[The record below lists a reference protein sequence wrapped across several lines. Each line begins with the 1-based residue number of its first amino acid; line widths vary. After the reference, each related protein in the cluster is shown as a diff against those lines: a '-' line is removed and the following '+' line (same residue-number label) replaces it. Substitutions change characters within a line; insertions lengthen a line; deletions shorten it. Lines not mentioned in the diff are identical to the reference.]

1 MALKHDASTFSPTT
15 YATAVIGSGTIG
27 SRIALMLASGGGEVR
42 LYDPNA
48 DQLEAARR
56 YVEAELPRV
65 VAGRSG
71 ALPGRLVLSRTLQ
84 AAVAD
89 TWMVVEAIPERLDLK
104 RKMFGDLDRLAP
116 EDAILAS
123 NSSSYPTSQLI
134 DAVSR
139 PGRVANTHYYG
150 GLPEV
155 NVVEVMSCGKTT
167 DEVIACLLER
177 LPAYGLLPFHVLKES
192 VGFIFNRIWAAIK
205 RESLAV
211 VAEGVSTPQV
221 VDQLFESVMGS
232 LGPFRRMDKVGLDVV
247 LDIEEHYAAIR
258 PGIPAEPRQLLK
270 RYIEQGRLGIKS
282 GKGFYSDYEGKG
294 ADPMNAMV
302 PIEGLENRCST

>member
-1 MALKHDASTFSPTT
+1 MALKHDDSTFSPTT

-27 SRIALMLASGGGEVR
+27 SRIALMLASDGGEVR

-71 ALPGRLVLSRTLQ
+71 ALPGRLVLSRTIQ

-167 DEVIACLLER
+167 DEVIARLLER

-221 VDQLFESVMGS
+221 VDQLYQRVMGS

-247 LDIEEHYAAIR
+247 LDIEEHYAAVR

-270 RYIEQGRLGIKS
+270 RYVEQGHLGIKS
-282 GKGFYSDYEGKG
+282 GKGFYSDYEEK
-294 ADPMNAMV
+294 APT
-302 PIEGLENRCST
+302 R

>member
-1 MALKHDASTFSPTT
+1 M
-15 YATAVIGSGTIG
+15 G
-27 SRIALMLASGGGEVR
+27 SRIALMLASSGGEVR
-42 LYDPNA
+42 LYDLNA
-48 DQLEAARR
+48 DQLEVARR

-71 ALPGRLVLSRTLQ
+71 ALPGRLVLSRTVQ

-104 RKMFGDLDRLAP
+104 RKVFGHLDRLAP

-167 DEVIACLLER
+167 DEVIARLFER

-221 VDQLFESVMGS
+221 VDQLFQSVLGS
-232 LGPFRRMDKVGLDVV
+232 LGPFRRMDAVGLDVV
-247 LDIEEHYAAIR
+247 LDIEEHYAAVR
-258 PGIPAEPRQLLK
+258 PGIPAKPRQLLK
-270 RYIEQGRLGIKS
+270 RYVEQGHLGIKS
-282 GKGFYSDYEGKG
+282 GKGFYSDYEEKT
-294 ADPMNAMV
+294 P
-302 PIEGLENRCST
+302 TQ

>member
-1 MALKHDASTFSPTT
+1 M
-15 YATAVIGSGTIG
+15 G
-27 SRIALMLASGGGEVR
+27 SRIALMLASSGGEVR

-48 DQLEAARR
+48 DQLEGARR
-56 YVEAELPRV
+56 YVETELPRV
-65 VAGRSG
+65 VAGRR
-71 ALPGRLVLSRTLQ
+71 ALPGRLVLCRTLQ

-104 RKMFGDLDRLAP
+104 RKMFSDLDRLVP

-123 NSSSYPTSQLI
+123 NSSSYPTSQFI

-167 DEVIACLLER
+167 DEVIARLFER

-221 VDQLFESVMGS
+221 VDQLYQRVMGS

-247 LDIEEHYAAIR
+247 LDIEEHYAAVR
-258 PGIPAEPRQLLK
+258 PGIPAEPCQLLK
-270 RYIEQGRLGIKS
+270 WYVEQGHLGIKS
-282 GKGFYSDYEGKG
+282 GKGFYSDYEASFDERGNK
-294 ADPMNAMV
+294 V
-302 PIEGLENRCST
+302 R

>member
-1 MALKHDASTFSPTT
+1 MIPKHDALTFSPTT
-15 YATAVIGSGTIG
+15 HATAVIGSGTLG
-27 SRIALMLASGGGEVR
+27 SRIALMLASSGGEVR

-48 DQLEAARR
+48 NQLEVARR
-56 YVEAELPRV
+56 YVEAELPRL
-65 VAGRSG
+65 VAERSP
-71 ALPGRLVLSRTLQ
+71 ALPGRLVLSRSVQ

-104 RKMFGDLDRLAP
+104 TKIFGDLDRLAP

-123 NSSSYPTSQLI
+123 NSSSHPTSQFI
-134 DAVSR
+134 DPVSR
-139 PGRVANTHYYG
+139 PGRVANTHYYRP
-150 GLPEV
+150 PEV

-167 DEVIACLLER
+167 DEVMTRLFER

-192 VGFIFNRIWAAIK
+192 VGFIYNRIWAAIK

-211 VAEGVSTPQV
+211 VAEGVSTPEI
-221 VDQLFESVMGS
+221 VDQLFQRVLGS
-232 LGPFRRMDKVGLDVV
+232 RDGPFRMMDKVGLDVV

-282 GKGFYSDYEGKG
+282 GKGFYSDYEEK
-294 ADPMNAMV
+294 AP
-302 PIEGLENRCST
+302 TQ

>member
-1 MALKHDASTFSPTT
+1 MALKHDDSTFSPTT
-15 YATAVIGSGTIG
+15 YATAIIGSGTIG

-48 DQLEAARR
+48 DQLEVARR

-65 VAGRSG
+65 VAGRR

-89 TWMVVEAIPERLDLK
+89 TWMVVEAIPERLDHK
-104 RKMFGDLDRLAP
+104 RKVFSDLDRLVP

-123 NSSSYPTSQLI
+123 NSSSYPTSQFI

-167 DEVIACLLER
+167 DEVIARLFER

-205 RESLAV
+205 RESLA
-211 VAEGVSTPQV
+211 EGVSTAQV
-221 VDQLFESVMGS
+221 VDQLYQRVMGS
-232 LGPFRRMDKVGLDVV
+232 LGPFRSMDKVGLDVV
-247 LDIEEHYAAIR
+247 LDIEEHYAAVR

-270 RYIEQGRLGIKS
+270 RYVGQGHLGIKS
-282 GKGFYSDYEGKG
+282 GKGFYSD
-294 ADPMNAMV
+294 
-302 PIEGLENRCST
+302 

>member
-1 MALKHDASTFSPTT
+1 MALKHDDSTFSTTT

-27 SRIALMLASGGGEVR
+27 SRITLMLASGGGEVR

-48 DQLEAARR
+48 NQLEVARR

-71 ALPGRLVLSRTLQ
+71 ALPGRLVLSRTVQ

-104 RKMFGDLDRLAP
+104 RKVFGDLDRLAP

-123 NSSSYPTSQLI
+123 NSSSYPTSQFI

-167 DEVIACLLER
+167 DEVIARLFER

-211 VAEGVSTPQV
+211 VAEGVSTPEV
-221 VDQLFESVMGS
+221 VDQLFQSIMGS

-270 RYIEQGRLGIKS
+270 GYIEQGRLGIKS
-282 GKGFYSDYEGKG
+282 GKGFYSDYEEK
-294 ADPMNAMV
+294 APS
-302 PIEGLENRCST
+302 R

>member
-1 MALKHDASTFSPTT
+1 MALKHDNLTFSPTT
-15 YATAVIGSGTIG
+15 RPTAVIGSGTLG
-27 SRIALMLASGGGEVR
+27 SRIALMLASSGGEVR

-48 DQLEAARR
+48 DQLEVARR
-56 YVEAELPRV
+56 YVEAEMPRV

-71 ALPGRLVLSRTLQ
+71 ALPGRLILSKTVQ

-150 GLPEV
+150 GLPKV

-167 DEVIACLLER
+167 DEVIARLLER
-177 LPAYGLLPFHVLKES
+177 LPTYGLLPFHVLKES

-282 GKGFYSDYEGKG
+282 GKGFYSDYEEK
-294 ADPMNAMV
+294 APT
-302 PIEGLENRCST
+302 R

>member
-1 MALKHDASTFSPTT
+1 MAVKHDDSTFSPTT

-42 LYDPNA
+42 IYDPNA

-56 YVEAELPRV
+56 YVETELPRV
-65 VAGRSG
+65 VAGRPG
-71 ALPGRLVLSRTLQ
+71 ALPGRLVLSRTVQ

-104 RKMFGDLDRLAP
+104 RMMFGDLDRLAP

-139 PGRVANTHYYG
+139 PGRVVNTHYYG

-167 DEVIACLLER
+167 DEVIDRLFER
-177 LPAYGLLPFHVLKES
+177 LPAYGLLPVHFVKES
-192 VGFIFNRIWAAIK
+192 VGFLFNRIWAAIK
-205 RESLAV
+205 RVSLAV

-232 LGPFRRMDKVGLDVV
+232 LGPFRSMDKVGLDVV

-270 RYIEQGRLGIKS
+270 RYIEQGCLGIKS
-282 GKGFYSDYEGKG
+282 GKGFYSDYKEK
-294 ADPMNAMV
+294 A
-302 PIEGLENRCST
+302 STR

>member
-1 MALKHDASTFSPTT
+1 MALKHDDSTFSPTT

-71 ALPGRLVLSRTLQ
+71 ALPGRLVLSRTIQ
-84 AAVAD
+84 AAIAD
-89 TWMVVEAIPERLDLK
+89 TWMVVEAIPERLDIK

-150 GLPEV
+150 LPEV

-167 DEVIACLLER
+167 DEVIARLLER
-177 LPAYGLLPFHVLKES
+177 LPAYGLLPFNVLKES

-258 PGIPAEPRQLLK
+258 PGIPAEPCQLLK

-282 GKGFYSDYEGKG
+282 GKGFYSDYEEK
-294 ADPMNAMV
+294 APT
-302 PIEGLENRCST
+302 R